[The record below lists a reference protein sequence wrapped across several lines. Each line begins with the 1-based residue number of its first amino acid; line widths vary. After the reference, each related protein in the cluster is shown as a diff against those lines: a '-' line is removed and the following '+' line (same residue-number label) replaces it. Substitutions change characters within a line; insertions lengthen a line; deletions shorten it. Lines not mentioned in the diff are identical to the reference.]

1 MATESAFSACRAPI
15 GHLAASAAAAR
26 SESVRQ
32 RIAARRR
39 RRAHKT
45 ASLATR
51 WQGWKLPDAPFARG
65 DRYTN
70 RPLLGSDSSVDRL
83 SSTAKPN
90 HHSEDIMQVAR
101 VNAGRAGAGGR
112 ARPGGRCSGEVIF
125 LKP

>member
-51 WQGWKLPDAPFARG
+51 WQGWKLPDAP
-65 DRYTN
+65 
-70 RPLLGSDSSVDRL
+70 LLTVVTVTPIGLFWVQTLRL
-83 SSTAKPN
+83 I
-90 HHSEDIMQVAR
+90 D
-101 VNAGRAGAGGR
+101 
-112 ARPGGRCSGEVIF
+112 F
-125 LKP
+125 LRFQSH